1 MNTARSTGERASSST
16 RNAIDSESASS
27 ACSAG
32 PGPSA
37 GTTTGSGSQSPT
49 YVSRRTRAERRWL
62 IPSRVTAVVRYA
74 FGSAIV
80 VPAWRAR
87 VRPRNASCTMS
98 SASPTDPVI
107 P

>member
-32 PGPSA
+32 PCPA

-49 YVSRRTRAERRWL
+49 YLSRRTRAELR
-62 IPSRVTAVVRYA
+62 
-74 FGSAIV
+74 
-80 VPAWRAR
+80 
-87 VRPRNASCTMS
+87 
-98 SASPTDPVI
+98 
-107 P
+107 